1 MFRHA
6 FTLLII
12 AFATSGCDR
21 LTGVAEQKIYDA
33 EAVGY
38 ACRVSLKTP
47 EDCMKENETHS
58 PSSVLMGWKSADK
71 DITDRKLDPSMG
83 ANPVNL
89 EQTVSASAPAA
100 TDTKP
105 KDGESALK
113 TAPDDGVTPEKK
125 PAKAH

>member
-1 MFRHA
+1 MPRHA

-12 AFATSGCDR
+12 VLATSGCDR
-21 LTGVAEQKIYDA
+21 ITGVAEQKIYDA

-47 EDCMKENETHS
+47 EDCMKENEAHS

-83 ANPVNL
+83 ANSVSV
-89 EQTVSASAPAA
+89 EQAVSASAPAA
-100 TDTKP
+100 TDIKP
-105 KDGESALK
+105 KGDESALK
-113 TAPDDGVTPEKK
+113 TAPDHSAESEKK

>member
-21 LTGVAEQKIYDA
+21 LTGVAEQKIFDA

-47 EDCMKENETHS
+47 EDCMKENEMHS

-71 DITDRKLDPSMG
+71 DITDKKLDPSMSG
-83 ANPVNL
+83 NPAVI
-89 EQTVSASAPAA
+89 EQADSVSAPAA
-100 TDTKP
+100 TDTQP
-105 KDGESALK
+105 KDGESASA
-113 TAPDDGVTPEKK
+113 TAPDHSTASDKK

>member
-21 LTGVAEQKIYDA
+21 LTGVAEQKTFDA

-47 EDCMKENETHS
+47 EDCMKENEMHS
-58 PSSVLMGWKSADK
+58 PNSVLTGWKSADK
-71 DITDRKLDPSMG
+71 DIADKKLDPSMKG
-83 ANPVNL
+83 HPAVI
-89 EQTVSASAPAA
+89 EQAESASAPAA
-100 TDTKP
+100 TDTEP
-105 KDGESALK
+105 KDKESAST
-113 TAPDDGVTPEKK
+113 TAPDHSTASEKK

>member
-6 FTLLII
+6 VILLII
-12 AFATSGCDR
+12 AFSTSGCDR

-83 ANPVNL
+83 ANPVSL
-89 EQTVSASAPAA
+89 EQTGSASAPAA
-100 TDTKP
+100 TDSKL
-105 KDGESALK
+105 KDGESSLK
-113 TAPDDGVTPEKK
+113 TAPDNSTAPEKK

>member
-1 MFRHA
+1 MPRHA
-6 FTLLII
+6 FTLLLIVL
-12 AFATSGCDR
+12 ATSGCDR
-21 LTGVAEQKIYDA
+21 ITGVAEQKIYDA

-47 EDCMKENETHS
+47 EDCMKENEAHS

-83 ANPVNL
+83 ANPVSV
-89 EQTVSASAPAA
+89 EQAVSASAPAA
-100 TDTKP
+100 TDIKP
-105 KDGESALK
+105 KGDESALK
-113 TAPDDGVTPEKK
+113 TAPDHSAESEKK

>member
-21 LTGVAEQKIYDA
+21 LTGVAEQKTFDA

-47 EDCMKENETHS
+47 EDCMKENEMHS
-58 PSSVLMGWKSADK
+58 PSSVLTGWKSADK
-71 DITDRKLDPSMG
+71 DIADKKLDPSMSG
-83 ANPVNL
+83 NPAVI
-89 EQTVSASAPAA
+89 EQADSASAPAA
-100 TDTKP
+100 TDTQP
-105 KDGESALK
+105 KDEESASA
-113 TAPDDGVTPEKK
+113 TAPDHSTASEKK

>member
-6 FTLLII
+6 VPVLII

-71 DITDRKLDPSMG
+71 DITDKKLDPSMG
-83 ANPVNL
+83 ANPVSV
-89 EQTVSASAPAA
+89 EQTESASAPAA
-100 TDTKP
+100 TDSKL
-105 KDGESALK
+105 KDGEGAIK
-113 TAPDDGVTPEKK
+113 TAPDHSTASEKK